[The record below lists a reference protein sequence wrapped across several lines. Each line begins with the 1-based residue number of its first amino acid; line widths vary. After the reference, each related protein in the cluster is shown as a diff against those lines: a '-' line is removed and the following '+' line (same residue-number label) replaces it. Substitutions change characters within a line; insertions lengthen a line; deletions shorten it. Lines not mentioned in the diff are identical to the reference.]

1 MANICRSALLELLQH
16 CRQLRKLSLEH
27 LAVDTRICVQ
37 IASNRELEVLNLTMA
52 SGLTAFDMRMMFGH
66 LNK

>member
-1 MANICRSALLELLQH
+1 MANLSRSALQELLQH

-37 IASNRELEVLNLTMA
+37 IASNRELEVLNLTMT
-52 SGLTAFDMRMMFGH
+52 SGLSAFDMRMMFGQ
-66 LNK
+66 LNR